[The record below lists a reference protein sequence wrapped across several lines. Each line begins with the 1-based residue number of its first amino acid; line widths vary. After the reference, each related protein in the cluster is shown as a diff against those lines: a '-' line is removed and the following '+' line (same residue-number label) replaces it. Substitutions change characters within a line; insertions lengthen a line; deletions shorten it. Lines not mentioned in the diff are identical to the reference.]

1 MESTHRAKN
10 VNVSVRKVRMLLP
23 AVKKVSPEMALI
35 KLAFMPHSA
44 AVAIRQAVQTALAN
58 ASSALKVPKNM
69 LEFRTIK
76 ADQGLVMKRFRAG
89 SRGSPRPVLRRMT
102 HITVVLG
109 EKKVA
114 PAVTPVA
121 GKVATKAVTKLSKAP
136 KTKKAKES
144 ADK

>member
-35 KLAFMPHSA
+35 QLAFMPHSA
-44 AVAIRQAVQTALAN
+44 AVAIRHAVQTALAN

-121 GKVATKAVTKLSKAP
+121 EKVATKAVTKLPKAP
-136 KTKKAKES
+136 KAKKAKMS